1 VERAVLMANGAA
13 RVGVTSRSH
22 GDVALV
28 ASAGEG
34 NEGARVQSRL
44 MARRARRRH
53 HVPARRAR
61 GLALGFGGGGG
72 TGGIWAK
79 IEGVVWARVGPE

>member
-1 VERAVLMANGAA
+1 MVASSNGAVRA
-13 RVGVTSRSH
+13 GVTWWGQCDVSLVVSSR
-22 GDVALV
+22 
-28 ASAGEG
+28 EG
-34 NEGARVQSRL
+34 YEAMGWQSRL
-44 MARRARRRH
+44 MAGEARRRH